1 MGDDAIQIESAES
14 KPKAVPVSLQAS
26 VLVKK
31 IGRNINKNDKKAKT
45 IMFLSDVESLM
56 IFKSP
61 NDYIQFLNHT
71 YETND
76 VEEIEFLRTHNSLEK
91 DYWEGKYP
99 DEIIERMKRR
109 TEMVTKDE
117 ELYEAS
123 TSNY

>member
-117 ELYEAS
+117 EMYEAS